1 MAQLFYAGPNRQPL
15 PVSDDVV
22 DSLLSIGSLTPDT
35 LVWQEGMA
43 EWKPLRVVRP
53 DLVKSRLPAIPSGI
67 PSLTIPGLPAMAGRS
82 HEIDYKIMGD
92 DMQIVEIEL
101 DPGET
106 VVAEAGSMNYM
117 EAGIQFETKMGD
129 GSNPNSGFLDKL
141 KSMGKRV
148 LTGESLFMTHFTNR
162 AAGKQAVAFAA
173 PYPGKIIPLDL
184 KDYNGELFCQKDSF
198 LCAAFGIKLGIAFA
212 QKLGVGFFGGEGFIL
227 QKLNGDGKAFIHA
240 GGTIVKRELK
250 GGTLLVDTGCL
261 VAFTQGIQYDIQR
274 AGNMKS
280 MLFGGEGLFLATLQG
295 HGTVWLQSLPFSRL
309 ADRVLANNRGTAS
322 NDSGSVLGGLGNLF
336 GD

>member
-15 PVSDDVV
+15 PVADDVV
-22 DSLLSIGSLTPDT
+22 DSMLSIGSLTPES
-35 LVWQEGMA
+35 LVWQEGMT

-53 DLVKSRLPAIPSGI
+53 DLVKAGPPSIP
-67 PSLTIPGLPAMAGRS
+67 PGMPPMAAASYPGTARA

-117 EAGIQFETKMGD
+117 DAAIQFETKMGD
-129 GSNPNSGFLDKL
+129 GSNPNAGFMDNL
-141 KSMGKRV
+141 KSVGKRM

-162 AAGKQAVAFAA
+162 GSGKQAVAFAA

-184 KDYNGELFCQKDSF
+184 KDYNGELFCQKDAF
-198 LCAAFGIKLGIAFA
+198 LCAAFGTKVGIAFA

-250 GGTLLVDTGCL
+250 GETLLVDTGCL
-261 VAFTQGIQYDIQR
+261 VAFTQGVDYDIQR

-280 MLFGGEGLFLATLQG
+280 MIFGGEGIFLATLRG
-295 HGTVWLQSLPFSRL
+295 HGTVWLQSLPFNRL
-309 ADRVLANNRGTAS
+309 ADKILANARGTAS

-336 GD
+336 SDR